1 MVQFRLFTLLKY
13 ASPMV
18 GKDLCSTSLRWFLK
32 PFPDI
37 LISPEN
43 TLSTTVE
50 NMLEKV
56 TFKITHFDA
65 FLFCLIRL
73 SLAETLVL
81 ESIVHYPQQDIL

>member
-1 MVQFRLFTLLKY
+1 
-13 ASPMV
+13 MV
-18 GKDLCSTSLRWFLK
+18 GNDLCSTSLRWFLK
-32 PFPDI
+32 SFPDI

-56 TFKITHFDA
+56 TLKITHFDA
-65 FLFCLIRL
+65 FLFCFIRL